1 MLWNIY
7 TEVRFTSTSSWYIK
21 IFLSLKER
29 TVWNS
34 FHRFMRVNQDCGT
47 STFIGFPITIIVSL
61 PRHVLDCSSDLYSLY
76 KTYLHNLLVWKS
88 SCSDPVFEEDKKALK
103 TSQKYL
109 SGIVELSVCCSSTE
123 SEWVM
128 LMLSHFLKS

>member
-34 FHRFMRVNQDCGT
+34 FHRFMRVNEDCGT

-103 TSQKYL
+103 TFQKYL
-109 SGIVELSVCCSSTE
+109 ASLNFLSVVQALSQ
-123 SEWVM
+123 SEYVM